1 MKRKQLY
8 KTGILFLLLAGI
20 TYSCNLEEN
29 IYNQIAE
36 DKVFQSEADIL
47 PFIAP
52 GYSQLRRT
60 FYEWHGWWMM
70 TQYCTDEMVQPVR
83 GGWAWYDDGVFI
95 AMHKHTWTKELGVNY
110 YYTLANDAI
119 TNLNRIIDVLE
130 KSEVDVP
137 EKLIAEMKTIR
148 ALNYYYL
155 TDNFGNIPFITGF
168 SELAKDT
175 MPNQFSRPYVI
186 QKAIDEIKANAA
198 LLSDEA
204 PRGEYWGRMT
214 KWGAYT
220 ILADIYLNHEIY
232 TGTPMWDECITLC
245 DSVIES
251 GYFKLDDDFS
261 TPFKALNEN
270 DEEHVFTIPFDEDF
284 AGWLGFHQLS
294 LSNASKETYDAQC
307 SLWGG
312 CQAVPSFFDSY
323 AADDIRR
330 DKTWITGV
338 QYSASG
344 QPIIADGDTLNY
356 VNYCEGIENTGY
368 FDGARFGKFEF
379 YQDMKY
385 MMKNDVPFYRYAD
398 VLLMK
403 AEALLRRGNAGDK
416 AMAVELVN
424 KVRERAFEPDQPI
437 TESDLTLDRML
448 TERGWEFAGEGCR
461 RQDQIRFGT
470 FTTKSWDPDH
480 EPSDEYHNIFPLPQ
494 SALDANPKLVQNPGY
509 N

>member
-8 KTGILFLLLAGI
+8 KTGVLFLLLAGI

-175 MPNQFSRPYVI
+175 MPNQFSRPFVI
-186 QKAIDEIKANAA
+186 QNAIDAKPEGHE
-198 LLSDEA
+198 LSVKHYPET
-204 PRGEYWGRMT
+204 RRM
-214 KWGAYT
+214 
-220 ILADIYLNHEIY
+220 
-232 TGTPMWDECITLC
+232 
-245 DSVIES
+245 
-251 GYFKLDDDFS
+251 
-261 TPFKALNEN
+261 
-270 DEEHVFTIPFDEDF
+270 
-284 AGWLGFHQLS
+284 
-294 LSNASKETYDAQC
+294 AQI
-307 SLWGG
+307 GG
-312 CQAVPSFFDSY
+312 
-323 AADDIRR
+323 
-330 DKTWITGV
+330 
-338 QYSASG
+338 
-344 QPIIADGDTLNY
+344 
-356 VNYCEGIENTGY
+356 
-368 FDGARFGKFEF
+368 
-379 YQDMKY
+379 
-385 MMKNDVPFYRYAD
+385 
-398 VLLMK
+398 
-403 AEALLRRGNAGDK
+403 
-416 AMAVELVN
+416 
-424 KVRERAFEPDQPI
+424 
-437 TESDLTLDRML
+437 
-448 TERGWEFAGEGCR
+448 
-461 RQDQIRFGT
+461 
-470 FTTKSWDPDH
+470 
-480 EPSDEYHNIFPLPQ
+480 
-494 SALDANPKLVQNPGY
+494 
-509 N
+509 